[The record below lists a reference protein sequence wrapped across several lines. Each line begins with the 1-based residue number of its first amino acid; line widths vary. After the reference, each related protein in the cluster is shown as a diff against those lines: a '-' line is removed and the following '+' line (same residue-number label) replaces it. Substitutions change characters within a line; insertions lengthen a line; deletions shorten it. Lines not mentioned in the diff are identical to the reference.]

1 MKNNKP
7 TAPTLSKGIVAFTFK
22 FDCDRFL
29 RYRLSTRAERDPQG
43 LAVPEAQ
50 TEKDKRPGI
59 GLVTKEGSLWEAHCY
74 DDICELAGN
83 SVVFNLSDEIDK
95 KLRRHR
101 YLEVDNLQELLEA
114 PNPPSFVIEA
124 SFKIPLDQGGLN
136 ALEQYIRDHPGRLD
150 GAVGRPDLLWIEP
163 FDGSTT
169 LLPGSTST
177 PEFVINIIDVK
188 MAAEPSLRHFVEVTF
203 YAFGLQSWLREVGL
217 HARYAVAAAGR
228 VWPGTHDRFEFKH
241 KVNAKAAAG
250 STAPLREALVDTTH
264 TVPHEAYWPRV
275 REFLNER
282 VPTVLEMGAHD
293 TSWHVSAKCQLC
305 EYSDHCRQA
314 ATGQADHLSQLPGL
328 SAGQVVLLQQAG
340 IGTLSELRREFESPT
355 GRWSELKAE
364 HQKFRAEDAALRARV
379 QALATKAV
387 VPISKRKTTLMPR
400 WASRQIYLTTHF
412 DPGTGLSFVFG
423 ARSVYFPPDRQPGDK
438 PLTEEK
444 VFLVDHLSAGG
455 MADAEK
461 DSFLEFCAT
470 IRRWLEETASDSA
483 RVGAENEALPS
494 GSKKPSVSIQ
504 VYMWDQIEAKQLGRV
519 LMRHMA
525 NEAVLSQAAFLLRF
539 FPAEKELRETDSSGA
554 PPVTIV
560 RPIVKQLLALP
571 EPFDYGIWRTRYW
584 LHSQP
589 KGREFLRP
597 RYGFQWDLSDQI
609 PFERAYE
616 LWHREILLTHAGEME
631 GTTYKPGRKYDRPEL
646 MDGLRQTASMFTSAL
661 EDIVRAMQTQHGDR
675 LLLRKDPFQLAGD
688 IDFPK
693 TFPKESREM
702 LVHAKLNAVAAD
714 LENRELLARPIE
726 EREASFYCI
735 RDLVQYNSRESGAL
749 IDAARQDRRY
759 VDKLLLS
766 FRFSEGSR
774 DTRLKEGDF
783 LLVLRNEDSEADI
796 NDRWYTALGCRNR
809 TEAMALPFWPTDPS
823 LQNAKLR
830 SWLQVSIARLDTV
843 GDVPLIVVAAD
854 PGILRRAQEA
864 GLVDLDK
871 PLVLDPYTR
880 DFNTVQIDKA
890 LRALGPIDKKKS
902 VRAASKRV
910 GK

>member
-1 MKNNKP
+1 MTNSKP

-29 RYRLSTRAERDPQG
+29 RYRLSTRDERDPQG

-74 DDICELAGN
+74 DDICELAGS
-83 SVVFNLSDEIDK
+83 SVVFNLSDEIDE
-95 KLRRHR
+95 KLRRRR
-101 YLEVDNLQELLEA
+101 YFEVDDLQERLEA
-114 PNPPSFVIEA
+114 LNPPTFIIEA
-124 SFKIPLDQGGLN
+124 SFKIPLNQGGLN
-136 ALEQYIRDHPGRLD
+136 VLEQYIEEHPGRLD

-169 LLPGSTST
+169 LLPGSNTA
-177 PEFVINIIDVK
+177 PQFVINIIDVK

-217 HARYAVAAAGR
+217 SERYAVAAAGR

-241 KVNAKAAAG
+241 KVHAKAAAG
-250 STAPLREALVDTTH
+250 STSPLRDALLETTH

-282 VPTVLEMGAHD
+282 VPAVLELGPHD
-293 TSWHVSAKCQLC
+293 TNWHVSAKCQLC
-305 EYSDHCRQA
+305 EYSDHCRKA
-314 ATGQADHLSQLPGL
+314 ATGKADHLSQVPGL
-328 SAGQVVLLQQAG
+328 SAGQVSLLQQAG
-340 IGTLSELRREFESPT
+340 IGTLSALRQEFEAPS
-355 GRWSELKAE
+355 GQWNELKAE
-364 HQKFRAEDAALRARV
+364 HQKFRAEEAALRARV
-379 QALATKAV
+379 QALDTNAV
-387 VPISKRKTTLMPR
+387 VPISKRKTTLMPKG
-400 WASRQIYLTTHF
+400 ASRQIYLTTHF

-423 ARSVYFPPDRQPGDK
+423 ARSVYFPPGWQKGDEV
-438 PLTEEK
+438 LTEEK
-444 VFLVDHLSAGG
+444 AFIVDHMSAGA

-470 IRRWLEETASDSA
+470 IRRWLEEVATDSVVVEKA
-483 RVGAENEALPS
+483 NAGLPA
-494 GSKKPSVSIQ
+494 GSKKRSVTAH
-504 VYMWDQIEAKQLGRV
+504 VYIWDQIEAKQLGRV

-616 LWHREILLTHAGEME
+616 LWHREILLNHLGEKE
-631 GTTYKPGRKYDRPEL
+631 GTTFKPGRKYDRLEL
-646 MDGLRQTASMFTSAL
+646 IDGLRQTAGMFTSAL
-661 EDIVRAMQTQHGDR
+661 EDIVRAMQTRYGDR

-693 TFPKESREM
+693 TFPTESREM
-702 LVHAKLNAVAAD
+702 LVHAKLNAVAAE

-735 RDLVQYNSRESGAL
+735 RGLVQCSSPEGDAL

-796 NDRWYTALGCRNR
+796 NDRWYAALGCRSR
-809 TEAMALPFWPTDPS
+809 QEALALPIWPTDPS

-843 GDVPLIVVAAD
+843 GDVPLVVIAAD
-854 PGILRRAQEA
+854 PGILRMAQEA

-880 DFNTVQIDKA
+880 DFNTAQIDKA
-890 LRALGPIDKKKS
+890 LRALGPVDKKKS
-902 VRAASKRV
+902 ARAAGTRGRK
-910 GK
+910 